1 MRNLHNFATAKHINF
16 LLMHHLQRL
25 ARDLDQMD
33 AVVVSADVAALVYF
47 QAVAAFLLKYIAI
60 IAIGADL
67 VLAA

>member
-1 MRNLHNFATAKHINF
+1 
-16 LLMHHLQRL
+16 MHHLQRL
-25 ARDLDQMD
+25 ARELDQMD